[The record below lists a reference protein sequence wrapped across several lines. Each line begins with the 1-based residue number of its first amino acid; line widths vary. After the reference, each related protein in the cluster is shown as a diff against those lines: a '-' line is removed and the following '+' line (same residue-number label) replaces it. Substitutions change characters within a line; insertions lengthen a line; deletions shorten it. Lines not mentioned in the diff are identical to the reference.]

1 MIWAFARA
9 DQMKEHRFTDDVAI
23 ALAFSKQRAIK
34 KFSRYYM
41 DVQPGE
47 VTNVTIRL
55 LKRFPVI
62 LTDY

>member
-1 MIWAFARA
+1 MNLVIEPYTA
-9 DQMKEHRFTDDVAI
+9 DVVI
-23 ALAFSKQRAIK
+23 ALAFFKQRAIK

-41 DVQPGE
+41 GVQSGE